1 MELFDPKEW
10 KTGVEI
16 SPHDLGAMY
25 AIRVGDP
32 LTYQALLL
40 TPAEV
45 AQLRELLNGLDDATL
60 EDEARNREGRQL
72 KALTLY
78 NGQSLPTV
86 DRSAFEVENTLSLH
100 FYFELV
106 QVADSKTGKTHRV
119 IRYL

>member
-10 KTGVEI
+10 KMGIEI
-16 SPHDLGAMY
+16 SLHKLGAMY

>member
-10 KTGVEI
+10 KTGVEV
-16 SPHDLGAMY
+16 SPHNLGVMY
-25 AIRVGDP
+25 AIRVGDS
-32 LTYQALLL
+32 LTHQVLLL
-40 TPAEV
+40 TPVEV
-45 AQLRELLNGLDDATL
+45 AQLRELLNGLDEATL
-60 EDEARNREGRQL
+60 EDEVRNREGRQL

-106 QVADSKTGKTHRV
+106 LVADSKTGKAGRV
-119 IRYL
+119 IRDL

>member
-1 MELFDPKEW
+1 MDLFDPQEW
-10 KTGVEI
+10 ETGIEI
-16 SPHDLGAMY
+16 SPHNLGAMY

-32 LTYQALLL
+32 LTHQALLL

-45 AQLRELLNGLDDATL
+45 AQLRQLLNGLDEATL
-60 EDEARNREGRQL
+60 EDGARNREGYQL

-86 DRSAFEVENTLSLH
+86 DRSAFEAENTLSLH

-106 QVADSKTGKTHRV
+106 QVIDSKAGKRHRV